1 MFYQSQFKAAWWLAN
16 PHLQTIAAKYLR
28 RKEQLATV
36 TETLELPDGDFL
48 DLAWTE
54 IPPPESTRPL
64 VVLLHGL
71 EGSVESHYARGMLN
85 TIKRLGWVGVLMHF
99 RGCSG
104 RSNRKERS
112 YHSGDTRDIG
122 YLSGLLR
129 QRYPYCP
136 LSAIGFSLG
145 GNVLTRYLAQTPD
158 NPFQAA
164 VVICAP
170 LHLSSCS
177 DRINRGFS
185 KVYQQ
190 YLVKMLKASTRE
202 KIARNQLTRL
212 SAGELA
218 GITTIRDFD
227 NRVTAPV
234 NGFLDAEDY
243 YRQMSG
249 RDLLA
254 QIRQPCLVIHAKDDP
269 FLSHRHITEQLKLSP
284 TTIFEL
290 CRRGGHVGFI
300 SGKNPLRPQFWLE
313 HRVPAYLKEHMQY
326 DHSAR

>member
-28 RKEQLATV
+28 RKTPLATV
-36 TETLELPDGDFL
+36 TETLELPDGDFI

-54 IPPPESTRPL
+54 IPAAGNTRPL
-64 VVLLHGL
+64 VVILHGL
-71 EGSVESHYARGMLN
+71 EGSVNSHYAQGMLRAV
-85 TIKRLGWVGVLMHF
+85 KALGWIGVVMHF

-104 RSNRKERS
+104 RPNRQERS
-112 YHSGDTRDIG
+112 YHSGDTRDIS
-122 YLSGLLR
+122 YLTGLLK
-129 QRYPYCP
+129 QRYPDSP
-136 LSAIGFSLG
+136 LCAIGFSLG
-145 GNVLTRYLAQTPD
+145 GNVLTRYLACTPG
-158 NPFQAA
+158 NPYKAA

-190 YLVKMLKASTRE
+190 YLVKMMKESTYK
-202 KIARNQLTRL
+202 KIARQQLTRL
-212 SAGELA
+212 DRRQLA
-218 GITTIRDFD
+218 KVVTIRDFD
-227 NRVTAPV
+227 DKITAPV
-234 NGFLDAEDY
+234 NGFVDAEDY

-254 QIRQPCLVIHAKDDP
+254 EIRQPCLVIHAMDDP
-269 FLSHRHITEQLKLSP
+269 FLSHRHITGRLKLSP
-284 TTIFEL
+284 TTTFEL

-300 SGKNPLRPQFWLE
+300 SGRNPFRPKFYLE
-313 HRVPAYLKEHMQY
+313 HRVPAYLKEHLQP
-326 DHSAR
+326 